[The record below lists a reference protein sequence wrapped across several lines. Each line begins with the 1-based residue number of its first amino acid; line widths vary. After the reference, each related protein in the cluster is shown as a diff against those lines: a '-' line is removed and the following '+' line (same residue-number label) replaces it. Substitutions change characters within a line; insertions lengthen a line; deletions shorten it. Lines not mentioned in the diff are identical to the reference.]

1 MSNYEDQY
9 LGLCKKILDEGVWV
23 ENERTGKKCK
33 TIINHDFIY
42 DVGKGE
48 VPILSTKQ
56 VFVTSAIAEIIG
68 YIRGYTN
75 AEDFSKIGSKSWTM
89 NADKT
94 KKWLDNPVRKGKG
107 DCGLI
112 YGAVARDWHGIDLI
126 DKVYNNLCKGV
137 DDRRE
142 IVSFLDPSKFD
153 KACLRPCAFQWQ
165 FSLLGGKLSLH
176 VHQASCDVPLG
187 LPWNSVSF
195 YFLLDL
201 MARITGNKPD
211 KVYHK
216 LVNVHVYDDQVEAL
230 EEQLSREPLDTGEV
244 SLKIPKW
251 IECME
256 DVMCDDTHA
265 RDYFSLD
272 NYKHHGKIIFPFSE

>member
-1 MSNYEDQY
+1 MSSYETQY
-9 LGLCKKILDEGVWV
+9 LALAQKILDEGEWV
-23 ENERTGKKCK
+23 ENKRTGKRCK
-33 TIINHDFIY
+33 TVINHDFVY
-42 DVGKGE
+42 DVGEGE
-48 VPILSTKQ
+48 VPILTTKQ

-68 YIRGYTN
+68 YLRGYTS
-75 AEDFSKIGSKSWTM
+75 AADFAKLGSKSWTM
-89 NADKT
+89 NANQT
-94 KKWLDNPVRKGKG
+94 KQWLENPARKGED

-126 DKVYNNLCKGV
+126 DKVYQNLKNGI

-165 FSLLGGKLSLH
+165 FSLLNGKLSLH
-176 VHQASCDVPLG
+176 VHQASCDIPLG

-201 MARITGNKPD
+201 MAKITGNIPD

-216 LVNVHVYDDQVEAL
+216 IVNVHVYEDQIEPL
-230 EEQLSREPLDTGEV
+230 QEQLSRMPLPQTAKMGLTDIA
-244 SLKIPKW
+244 SS
-251 IECME
+251 ME
-256 DVMCDDTHA
+256 AVMDDHFHA
-265 RDYFSLD
+265 SSYFYLTD
-272 NYKHHGKIIFPFSE
+272 YKHQGKITFPFSA

>member
-1 MSNYEDQY
+1 MSSYEEQY

-33 TIINHDFIY
+33 TIINHDFVY
-42 DVGKGE
+42 DVGKGD

-94 KKWLDNPVRKGKG
+94 KEWLDNPVRKGKG

-187 LPWNSVSF
+187 LPWNSISF

-201 MARITGNKPD
+201 MARITGNVPD

-216 LVNVHVYDDQVEAL
+216 LVNVHVYNDQVEAL

-251 IECME
+251 VGCME

-265 RDYFSLD
+265 RAYFSLD
-272 NYKHHGKIIFPFSE
+272 NYKHQGKIIFPFSE